1 MAKPLFRKVIFPWY
15 YAKSVQILII
25 IIGLLIIF
33 FAVVG
38 ISVAGEYEN
47 SHKFI
52 WIPGILLVAAGALVV
67 VAIYRLKRAIS
78 QKTSGDIDFGF

>member
-25 IIGLLIIF
+25 LIGLLLIF

-47 SHKFI
+47 GHKFV
-52 WIPGILLVAAGALVV
+52 WIPIALLVIAGALVAM
-67 VAIYRLKRAIS
+67 AIYRLKRALS
-78 QKTSGDIDFGF
+78 QKPSDHIDFGF

>member
-25 IIGLLIIF
+25 LIGLGLVF

-38 ISVAGEYEN
+38 IGVAGEYEN
-47 SHKFI
+47 GHKFI
-52 WIPGILLVAAGALVV
+52 WIPIVLLVAATALVV
-67 VAIYRLKRAIS
+67 IAFYRLRRAVS
-78 QKTSGDIDFGF
+78 QKPSRHIDFGY